1 MRREETALAHLAGTC
16 PAPGRILRVL
26 VFLGVALGLLCLHVF
41 ADHHAPGH
49 HTAAASSSG
58 LEHAPGTAE
67 TTATTHLQADHPG
80 GHAATDPAAPGNL
93 ALALDL
99 LWVLVLALVGT
110 AYRLLRPGLRWAA
123 RPRLRPVALSPPR
136 SVLPAARTPRPVDLG
151 ILRT

>member
-1 MRREETALAHLAGTC
+1 MGHLTAAR
-16 PAPGRILRVL
+16 PARDRTLRVL

-49 HTAAASSSG
+49 HTAAASN
-58 LEHAPGTAE
+58 LRLVHAPVAAGTAA
-67 TTATTHLQADHPG
+67 TAHLQANQPG
-80 GHAATDPAAPGNL
+80 DHAAAELANPGNL

-99 LWVLVLALVGT
+99 AWVLALALVLA
-110 AYRLLRPGLRWAA
+110 AYRLLRPGLRWAV

-136 SVLPAARTPRPVDLG
+136 SVLSAARTPLPVELG